1 MAQEDPQFLFH
12 ELHSNKKA
20 SCGRVCVPVLCSTLL
35 GVKTSEPEQLR
46 LDVHIERNV
55 GSLDSRQHA
64 CYYYIDR
71 QYSAVRPS
79 TYSIC
84 IIVVVANFSLNEPK
98 HILPLNSCSNHM
110 STIPGSQA
118 CDFCIVDTY
127 LPKYILCV
135 ISD

>member
-20 SCGRVCVPVLCSTLL
+20 SCGRVCVLFFAQLCLESKLLNSYYVLNF
-35 GVKTSEPEQLR
+35 
-46 LDVHIERNV
+46 HIERNL